1 MPNTTPFLRTHQ
13 SPRADPQSWEH
24 SCRMIQYSLLVWGIH
39 PRSGRLSRGCRRA
52 EALLCQLHWQCI
64 RGRVCPEISGSYRP
78 NVGWDIQ
85 CESRGGPHSSK
96 STLPDYGRLSG
107 GNLGEYVRLHWLT
120 HRVEKIDGH
129 PVTKGEYD
137 SEEYAGTG

>member
-24 SCRMIQYSLLVWGIH
+24 SCRMIRYSLLVWGIH

-78 NVGWDIQ
+78 NGGWIFSVNPAVGRIRV
-85 CESRGGPHSSK
+85 SRLFQTTVG
-96 STLPDYGRLSG
+96 
-107 GNLGEYVRLHWLT
+107 
-120 HRVEKIDGH
+120 
-129 PVTKGEYD
+129 
-137 SEEYAGTG
+137 